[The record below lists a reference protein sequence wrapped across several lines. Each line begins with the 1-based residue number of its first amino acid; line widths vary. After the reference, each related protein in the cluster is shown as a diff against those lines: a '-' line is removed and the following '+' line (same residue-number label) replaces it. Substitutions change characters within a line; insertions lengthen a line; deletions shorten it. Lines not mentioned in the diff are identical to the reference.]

1 MFKLTD
7 LYKALQILKG
17 NQWDIVTPTGEVV
30 EPGNEGYY
38 TPAHFIVANDC
49 TTAHLPPMVVNLCG
63 GFLKMI
69 ETADDL
75 IAAMQ
80 GEGGSDV
87 AKGKIDSIS
96 MEMSTL

>member
-17 NQWDIVTPTGEVV
+17 TQWDIVTPTGEMV
-30 EPGNEGYY
+30 EPGNEGFYV
-38 TPAHFIVANDC
+38 PSHFIIANDC

-69 ETADDL
+69 ETVDDL
-75 IAAMQ
+75 LAALQ
-80 GEGGSDV
+80 GNGGSKV
-87 AKGKIDSIS
+87 AKGKIDAIAQA
-96 MEMSTL
+96 MSTL